1 MFDREICVLLAILTI
16 FSSTYILRGVF
27 ELEVNTNLNSFRGM
41 IYSLLVGLICDFTPL
56 MLLMT
61 FHYKNFH
68 QKVVEQAPD
77 PRNSYEETAS
87 IGTYETMHLP
97 VADKQTVPESARSSL
112 EQQLQSGVTL
122 YKRTSINIDNE
133 KGLSKT

>member
-1 MFDREICVLLAILTI
+1 MAILII
-16 FSSTYILRGVF
+16 FSSTYILRGFF
-27 ELEVNTNLNSFRGM
+27 ELLTITSLTSFKGM

-77 PRNSYEETAS
+77 SRNSYEDTAS
-87 IGTYETMHLP
+87 MGDYETMHLQ
-97 VADKQTVPESARSSL
+97 VADE
-112 EQQLQSGVTL
+112 
-122 YKRTSINIDNE
+122 
-133 KGLSKT
+133 